1 MKLERTRRR
10 ATSRATAGFTL
21 IEMTITLTLMVTI
34 FSALAVGVRAGHV
47 ANAEIERR
55 VALAVQADDIMDRL
69 FRIDF
74 GQASDGAATAA
85 QLSAL
90 FDDDEDL
97 GTCTLTNLRVY
108 SGAKGYTFSLAN
120 FPYPGQF
127 EVRVSTDLNGDG
139 DETDPNEGTSEVFR
153 IDVNFIDASGKSERI
168 MECIRARP
176 TG

>member
-1 MKLERTRRR
+1 MSAARPRST
-10 ATSRATAGFTL
+10 TSRARAGFTL
-21 IEMTITLTLMVTI
+21 IEMTITITLMVTI
-34 FSALAVGVRAGHV
+34 FSALAIGVRAGHV

-55 VALAVQADDIMDRL
+55 VALALQADDVMDRL

-74 GQASDGAATAA
+74 GQATDGAATAA

-108 SGAKGYTFSLAN
+108 SGAKGYKFSLAN

-127 EVRVSTDLNGDG
+127 EVRVSSDLNGDG
-139 DETDPNEGTSEVFR
+139 DELDANEGGTDVFR
-153 IDVNFIDASGKSERI
+153 IDVNFVDAAGKSERI
-168 MECIRARP
+168 MECIRTRP